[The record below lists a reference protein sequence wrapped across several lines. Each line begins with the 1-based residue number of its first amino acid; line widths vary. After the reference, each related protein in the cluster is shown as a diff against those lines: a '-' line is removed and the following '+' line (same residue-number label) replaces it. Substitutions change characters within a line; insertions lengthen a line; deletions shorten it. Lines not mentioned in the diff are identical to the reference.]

1 MKSGNDVVNM
11 INMDNKARLFRAPVE
26 HLSSIICVDCPLL
39 LSELKEHQIYLYN
52 ADMI

>member
-1 MKSGNDVVNM
+1 MEFGDDVVNM

-26 HLSSIICVDCPLL
+26 HLSWIICVDCPLL
-39 LSELKEHQIYLYN
+39 LSELKKHQVFLYN